1 MMRRLVIVKRSAG
14 VALMG
19 ALALLSG
26 CKTPATAGEAPMSA
40 NNPSVTQTKV
50 VVGTL
55 SLKGSDFNAWWALA
69 DEQGN
74 VWRLVTTSDAQ
85 RLALQPMQHKR
96 VTVTGKM
103 MGKLLAHEQLQVE
116 KVALAS

>member
-1 MMRRLVIVKRSAG
+1 MTS
-14 VALMG
+14 
-19 ALALLSG
+19 
-26 CKTPATAGEAPMSA
+26 
-40 NNPSVTQTKV
+40 NNSSVTQTKV

-69 DEQGN
+69 DDQGN

-96 VTVTGKM
+96 VTVTGEM
-103 MGKLLAHEQLQVE
+103 MGKLLANEQLQVD
-116 KVALAS
+116 KVVLVLQ